1 MRYVIIP
8 IFGALLFILPAFAHA
23 ASGVEVLLTD
33 ESGAAVT
40 NFHPFGEDYLGTGS
54 IAAADLGNDGIEEI
68 IVGSGPGL
76 SPLVK
81 IYRQD
86 GSLINEFIA
95 YAETYQHGIT
105 LDACDLNGDGITE
118 IVTGTMLGGGPH
130 VRIFTADGKILYG
143 GGFFAYDGAFRGG
156 VNVAC
161 GDVDGDG
168 VDDIVTGPGVT
179 GGPHI
184 KVFDP
189 LGNQKFEIFSGSAL
203 ENSGASV
210 AVGDT
215 DGDGDMEIITG
226 RMGAGDAT
234 IMLLDQRADKLFFV
248 LSVHAFE
255 ENQNGVYV
263 TSGDVDGDGKDEIGV
278 ATNRDA
284 SGRIKFLE
292 LTGAI
297 AEELTPFDT
306 EEEKGIVATTLR
318 NGERDR
324 ILSMSATPR
333 DSNEIGKYIK
343 VDISEQRL
351 YAYENG
357 VLANT
362 FLVSTGTYSFPTP
375 LGKTEVLA
383 KLPVHRYTWSYGPN
397 DPNNYDLPDVRWNL
411 RFRTHFYI
419 HSAYWHNNF
428 GHRMSHGCVNMKT
441 DEAKWIYDWAEVGT
455 TVEIVE

>member
-1 MRYVIIP
+1 MRYIVIP
-8 IFGALLFILPAFAHA
+8 VFGALLFILPAFAHA
-23 ASGVEVLLTD
+23 ATGVEVLMTD
-33 ESGAAVT
+33 GDGKAIT
-40 NFHPFGEDYLGTGS
+40 NFHPFGENYLGSGS
-54 IAAADLGNDGIEEI
+54 IAAADLGEDDVEEI

-86 GSLINEFIA
+86 GSEISEFLA
-95 YAETYQHGIT
+95 YAETYQNGIT
-105 LDACDLNGDGITE
+105 IAACDLDGNGTNE

-168 VDDIVTGPGVT
+168 FDDIVTGPGLT

-189 LGNQKFEIFSGSAL
+189 MGNLKYETFSGSAL
-203 ENSGASV
+203 ENTGASV
-210 AVGDT
+210 AVGDV
-215 DGDGDMEIITG
+215 DGNGDMEIITG
-226 RMGAGDAT
+226 RMGAGDST
-234 IMLLDQRADKLFFV
+234 VVLLDERAEQLFFV

-255 ENQNGVYV
+255 ENKNGIQVM
-263 TSGDVDGDGKDEIGV
+263 SGDVDGDGEDEIGV

-284 SGRIKFLE
+284 TGRIKFLE
-292 LTGAI
+292 LTGAV

-306 EEEKGIVATTLR
+306 EDEKGIVATTLR
-318 NGERDR
+318 DQNLDR
-324 ILSMSATPR
+324 VVSMSATPR
-333 DSNEIGKYIK
+333 DGDEVGKYIR
-343 VDISEQRL
+343 VDISEQKL

-357 VLANT
+357 VLANS
-362 FLVSTGTYSFPTP
+362 FLVSTGVYQFPTP
-375 LGKTEVLA
+375 LGKTEVTA
-383 KLPVHRYTWSYGPN
+383 KLPVHDYVWSYGPDN
-397 DPNNYDLPDVRWNL
+397 PLNYNLPGVLWNL
-411 RFRTHFYI
+411 RFRRHFYI

-428 GHRMSHGCVNMKT
+428 GHRMSHGCVNVSI
-441 DEAKWIYDWAEVGT
+441 ENAKWVYDWAEVGT
-455 TVEIVE
+455 SVEITE